1 MDAVTDKFKFYFLS
15 CLIVQ
20 TKAASIRLNRLNMSE
35 DSEQPCLVPNSTG
48 IPLSFSPLN
57 LNLAIGLL

>member
-1 MDAVTDKFKFYFLS
+1 MQSLTNLNLISFS

-20 TKAASIRLNRLNMSE
+20 TKAASMRLNRLNRSE
-35 DSEQPCLVPNSTG
+35 DSGQPCLVPNSTI

-57 LNLAIGLL
+57 LNLAIDFL